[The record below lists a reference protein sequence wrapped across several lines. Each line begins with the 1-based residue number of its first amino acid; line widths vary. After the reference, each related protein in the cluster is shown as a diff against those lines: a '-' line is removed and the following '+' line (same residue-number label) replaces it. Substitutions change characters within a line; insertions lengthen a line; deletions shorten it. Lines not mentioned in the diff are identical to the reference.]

1 MASAQTNSTIWT
13 IAFVGAGGFIIWK
26 LFGKGTKTASAG
38 VGAAGGYPNYYAPQ
52 QQQPQGGSPQL
63 SIGGG
68 GGSNPGKSGGGAPPP
83 TGVDATNPA
92 NSPDWVDAMASA
104 LRDGIDAFTGDYMG
118 SESDPEFGG
127 DSLLTTTGD
136 YGLDDTLPSSVW
148 TIPYEDAGQMVNL
161 TGTNFV
167 TSGNDGSANAVS
179 AQDGADAAAAATG
192 DSAAYGGGYDDGSD
206 DGGDD
211 DGSGE

>member
-52 QQQPQGGSPQL
+52 QSQPQGGSPQL

-68 GGSNPGKSGGGAPPP
+68 GGSNPGKSGGGA
-83 TGVDATNPA
+83 
-92 NSPDWVDAMASA
+92 
-104 LRDGIDAFTGDYMG
+104 G
-118 SESDPEFGG
+118 SSGSDSSDP
-127 DSLLTTTGD
+127 LTQFFNLITNDDQLDASNFD
-136 YGLDDTLPSSVW
+136 YSGTSVASDNYDGTLSTSDFS
-148 TIPYEDAGQMVNL
+148 IPLEDADEQLNMD
-161 TGTNFV
+161 GTFI
-167 TSGNDGSANAVS
+167 TSANDGSANAVS
-179 AQDGADAAAAATG
+179 AEDSGLAETQG
-192 DSAAYGGGYDDGSD
+192 DEGTYSIPQDGSD

-211 DGSGE
+211 GGDDGDDGD